1 MGGTRAEAAVTGTA
15 RWPAASLG
23 APRDRAANLSG
34 DRCATWAKS
43 TEATRLS
50 CRAFWTWSQDR
61 LRPSQGDLSRRTA
74 AQSSCSGSGHVGRQR
89 LACSRSTHVFSS
101 LGRRERSGRVARLTS
116 AGVPGSR
123 SSAPRLPPGR
133 QPRPPARGDGTR
145 LSEDLRR
152 PPAKRSLGHR
162 ADARGLRRLGAPAR
176 HPHSDHSRPAVFRS
190 RDDEEKPP
198 QGVGGIG
205 PQVLLL
211 QQLTDPGAEL
221 PQLLVPDL
229 PEQGAM
235 LSATWHRETLREDPE
250 VLPRAVAGRPARVQG
265 RPPLGG
271 GNPGC
276 HGKVTAPPMTRCS

>member
-61 LRPSQGDLSRRTA
+61 LRPSQGNLSRRTA

-176 HPHSDHSRPAVFRS
+176 HPHSDHTH
-190 RDDEEKPP
+190 
-198 QGVGGIG
+198 
-205 PQVLLL
+205 VLLYFVAETMRKSL
-211 QQLTDPGAEL
+211 RRASAASGPRSSFCSSSLTREQNFLSSSSRISLNKGRCCQQPG
-221 PQLLVPDL
+221 
-229 PEQGAM
+229 
-235 LSATWHRETLREDPE
+235 T
-250 VLPRAVAGRPARVQG
+250 GRPCGRTPKCCPELWQG
-265 RPPLGG
+265 DLHGCRGVPRWAAGTLG
-271 GNPGC
+271 
-276 HGKVTAPPMTRCS
+276 VTGR